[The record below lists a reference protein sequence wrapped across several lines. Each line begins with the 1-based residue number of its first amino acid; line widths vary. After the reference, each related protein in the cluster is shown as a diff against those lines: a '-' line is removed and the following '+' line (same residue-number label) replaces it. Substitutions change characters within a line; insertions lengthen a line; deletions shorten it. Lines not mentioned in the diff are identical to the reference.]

1 MPRTAALAVRRSVP
15 HGSLPLCGGGTGR
28 GVTANAEFAANL
40 ICSKQRGA
48 TSLREVPTARSEFV
62 ATPLPVPP
70 PQGGRERCG
79 ARLRN
84 ASVAFVALL
93 ALGALG
99 TTTASA
105 EPIEDFYKGK
115 TINWILSAGAG
126 GGYSSY
132 AHVFAPYLSAH
143 IPGKP
148 NIVVQ
153 NMPGAGGIRAMIFL
167 NNVAPKDGTT
177 IGMVHSS
184 VPYAPLYGIR
194 GANFD
199 PRRMSWVGSINAAT
213 GICVSWTASGITTW
227 RDLFEKEFIV
237 GGTGAGSQMETMPA
251 MINKLF
257 GTKIKIVSGYKG
269 GNDVYIAMERGEVH
283 GRCGGLK
290 SSIKSTRP
298 DWFPQKKVSVPVQI
312 ALERD
317 PEFAD
322 VPALV
327 EFTKDEKTRLILQ
340 LVLSPMDMDRPIL
353 LPPGTP
359 PDKVAAL
366 RKAFSAAMKD
376 PGLIAEAKKANIDLE
391 EIGGEK
397 IQTILER
404 AYAMPADVIKEAKHA
419 MSLTGPANE

>member
-1 MPRTAALAVRRSVP
+1 MRATRT
-15 HGSLPLCGGGTGR
+15 
-28 GVTANAEFAANL
+28 
-40 ICSKQRGA
+40 CSR
-48 TSLREVPTARSEFV
+48 
-62 ATPLPVPP
+62 
-70 PQGGRERCG
+70 
-79 ARLRN
+79 
-84 ASVAFVALL
+84 
-93 ALGALG
+93 
-99 TTTASA
+99 
-105 EPIEDFYKGK
+105 PI
-115 TINWILSAGAG
+115 SR
-126 GGYSSY
+126 
-132 AHVFAPYLSAH
+132 AH

-153 NMPGAGGIRAMIFL
+153 NMPGAGGIRAMIYL

-177 IGMVHSS
+177 IGLVHSS
-184 VPYAPLYGIR
+184 VPFAPLYGIR

-199 PRRMSWVGSINAAT
+199 PRQMNWIGSINAAT

-227 RDLFEKEFIV
+227 QDLFEKEFIV

-269 GNDVYIAMERGEVH
+269 GNDVYLAMERGEVH

-298 DWFPQKKVSVPVQI
+298 DWFPQKKVAVPIQI

-322 VPALV
+322 MPALI
-327 EFTKDEKTRLILQ
+327 EFAKDEKTKQILQ

-366 RKAFSAAMKD
+366 RRAFT
-376 PGLIAEAKKANIDLE
+376 P
-391 EIGGEK
+391 
-397 IQTILER
+397 
-404 AYAMPADVIKEAKHA
+404 P
-419 MSLTGPANE
+419 